1 MSMILLYTL
10 LLFLLG
16 LVKLL
21 VGWRARALERK
32 FMSVAAAVDK
42 MLREADFK
50 PGNSNKADPC
60 AMAKRT
66 VALGELVQKRDRV
79 EANYFAWQRWA
90 DRLKNWMHAIHDW
103 KGKKLPYTLGAV
115 DVWMLLCLID
125 YLGVGEY
132 FSTTAVIQ
140 AVFALYN
147 E

>member
-1 MSMILLYTL
+1 MILLYTL

-21 VGWRARALERK
+21 VSWRARTLERK
-32 FMSVAAAVDK
+32 FMRVAAAVDK
-42 MLREADFK
+42 MLREPDFK

-60 AMAKRT
+60 MVAKRT

-79 EANYFAWQRWA
+79 EANYFAWQRWT
-90 DRLKNWMHAIHDW
+90 DRLKGWMRAARDW

-125 YLGVGEY
+125 YCGVGEY
-132 FSTTAVIQ
+132 VSTTAIVQ